1 MCANYGMGGE
11 DKQCPLPRW
20 QRTATSS
27 VDRKERVLKHI
38 LRSKPGSVFFFYNE
52 IMGHH
57 LSDGTILFS
66 PFLRN

>member
-1 MCANYGMGGE
+1 MLTNYGMGE
-11 DKQCPLPRW
+11 DQQCPLPCW
-20 QRTATSS
+20 QRTATSG

-38 LRSKPGSVFFFYNE
+38 LRSKSGTVFFYNE

-66 PFLRN
+66 PF